1 MTWLSTLA
9 LIFRFSPLTV
19 RGTNLMARLPPK
31 SFALVVVVVVAVGNV
46 ALLELTA
53 LLALVVEAQV
63 LVMGIFV
70 PRI

>member
-1 MTWLSTLA
+1 VGEA
-9 LIFRFSPLTV
+9 
-19 RGTNLMARLPPK
+19 
-31 SFALVVVVVVAVGNV
+31 VAAASA